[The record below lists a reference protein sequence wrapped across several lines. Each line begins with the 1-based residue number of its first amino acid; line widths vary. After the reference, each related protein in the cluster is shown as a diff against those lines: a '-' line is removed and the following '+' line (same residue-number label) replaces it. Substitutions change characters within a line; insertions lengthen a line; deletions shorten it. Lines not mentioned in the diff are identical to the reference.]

1 MLMERDIERYTED
14 YLAHYGFEQVLVEY
28 RRRVVLD
35 QLSAVRPAV
44 VLEIGC
50 GLELLYSHY
59 LRHAAPVGHWVV
71 IEPAPA
77 FCASARQ
84 AALPGMTV
92 VEGFLEQSVPA
103 VIAALPRPPDRV
115 ICSGVLQ
122 EVPSSAAMLKAIHAT
137 MDGRSLLHVNVAN
150 AASLH
155 RRLALAMNL
164 IPALDTMS
172 ERNVLLQ
179 QHRVYD
185 FPSLITDMESA
196 GFSVEERGGYLVKPF
211 THRQMEAIAPAL
223 GDAVL
228 DGLFELGRREPELAC
243 EIFVN
248 ARIVS

>member
-1 MLMERDIERYTED
+1 MKRDIERYTED

-28 RRRVVLD
+28 RRRVVLE
-35 QLSAVRPAV
+35 QLSMVRPAV

-50 GLELLYSHY
+50 GSELLYQHY
-59 LRHAAPVGHWVV
+59 LRHAAPLERWVV

-77 FCASARQ
+77 FCASARR

-92 VEGFLEQSVPA
+92 IEGFLEQSRPA
-103 VIAALPRPPDRV
+103 VRAALPRPPDLV

-122 EVPSSAAMLKAIHAT
+122 EVPSSGAMLRAIHAT
-137 MDGRSLLHVNVAN
+137 MDGRSRLHVNVAN

-155 RRLALAMNL
+155 RRLALAMKL
-164 IPALDTMS
+164 IPTLDAMS
-172 ERNVLLQ
+172 ERNQLLQ

-185 FPSLITDMESA
+185 FPALVSDLEAA
-196 GFSVEERGGYLVKPF
+196 GFAVEERGGYLVKPF
-211 THRQMEAIAPAL
+211 THKQMEAIAPAL

-248 ARIVS
+248 ARIAA

>member
-1 MLMERDIERYTED
+1 MERDIERYTED

-35 QLSAVRPAV
+35 QMDAVRPSV

-50 GLELLYSHY
+50 GSELLYRHY
-59 LRHAAPVGHWVV
+59 LQHAAAVERWVV
-71 IEPAPA
+71 IEPARA
-77 FCASARQ
+77 FCAGARQ

-92 VEGFLEQSVPA
+92 VEGFLEQSLPA
-103 VIAALPRPPDRV
+103 VIGALPRPPDLV

-122 EVPSSAAMLKAIHAT
+122 EVPSSLEMLNAIRAT
-137 MDGRSLLHVNVAN
+137 MDAGSLLHVNVAN

-155 RRLALAMNL
+155 RRLALAMGL

-172 ERNVLLQ
+172 ERNIMLQ

-185 FPSLITDMESA
+185 LAALVADMEAA
-196 GFSVEERGGYLVKPF
+196 GFFIVGRGGYLVKPF
-211 THRQMEAIAPAL
+211 THKQMEAVAPVL

-248 ARIVS
+248 ARLAA